1 MLLREDITTM
11 DSLAGLERADLQSI
25 GVKLGAANRIIK
37 AVVARRL
44 MASRHNPERAGTHG
58 GNGHI
63 SLVDSTLKTS
73 TSTDPG
79 QEQRKRKEKSTW
91 L

>member
-25 GVKLGAANRIIK
+25 GVRLGPANRIIK

-63 SLVDSTLKTS
+63 SLVDSTLKTL
-73 TSTDPG
+73 TDPG
-79 QEQRKRKEKSTW
+79 QEHRKRKEKSTR